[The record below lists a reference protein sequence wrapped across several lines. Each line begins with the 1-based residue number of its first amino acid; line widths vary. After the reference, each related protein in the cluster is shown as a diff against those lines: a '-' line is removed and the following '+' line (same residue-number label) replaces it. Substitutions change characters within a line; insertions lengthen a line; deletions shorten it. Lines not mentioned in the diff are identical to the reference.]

1 MVVLCIICIPSFRAT
16 SVATIAVISITAGTI
31 GGLGAW
37 GVDMD
42 TVAMINVVMAIGLA
56 VDYAAHISYHY
67 FKEGNSVDGIE
78 RMAAS
83 AAMTTMLCAA
93 PLYFYPVYMFVTF
106 AKTIFLCTF
115 KH

>member
-1 MVVLCIICIPSFRAT
+1 MCT
-16 SVATIAVISITAGTI
+16 GTI

-42 TVAMINVVMAIGLA
+42 TVVMINVVMAIGLA

-67 FKEGNSVDGIE
+67 FKEGNSVNGIE

-83 AAMTTMLCAA
+83 VEAIAYAAAQVYDYSIVPIFLHKKRSW
-93 PLYFYPVYMFVTF
+93 LWYVYMPSRCDGQYN
-106 AKTIFLCTF
+106 A
-115 KH
+115 